1 MWVFVLK
8 SGIHATLAGVVLA
21 LFIPYKVTSQSNA
34 NEPIEH
40 TPLKNLE
47 HSLHSWVAFL
57 ILPIFVIG
65 IYPAIITEVFE
76 SGINPIFERFT
87 F

>member
-1 MWVFVLK
+1 MDRTAYFFGPITEKWNSLK
-8 SGIHATLAGVVLA
+8 DATPVDIAA
-21 LFIPYKVTSQSNA
+21 MAI
-34 NEPIEH
+34 
-40 TPLKNLE
+40 
-47 HSLHSWVAFL
+47 L

>member
-1 MWVFVLK
+1 MDRTAYFFWPITEKWNSLK
-8 SGIHATLAGVVLA
+8 DATPVDIAA
-21 LFIPYKVTSQSNA
+21 MAI
-34 NEPIEH
+34 
-40 TPLKNLE
+40 
-47 HSLHSWVAFL
+47 L